1 MKIIKRSGAEAVF
14 DRAKITAAVTKA
26 NESVSQ
32 SKRLTKKQI
41 EQIGDNVEEI
51 AANRKRALNVEEIQD
66 IVPGGKHIADRRGD
80 SGAGDLNNSKINPS
94 RSVLIEYPGLNGEYY
109 ADGETAEKAADKAD
123 PEQLIPV

>member
-41 EQIGDNVEEI
+41 EQIGDNVAEI

-66 IVPGGKHIADRRGD
+66 IVRRG
-80 SGAGDLNNSKINPS
+80 
-94 RSVLIEYPGLNGEYY
+94 
-109 ADGETAEKAADKAD
+109 
-123 PEQLIPV
+123 